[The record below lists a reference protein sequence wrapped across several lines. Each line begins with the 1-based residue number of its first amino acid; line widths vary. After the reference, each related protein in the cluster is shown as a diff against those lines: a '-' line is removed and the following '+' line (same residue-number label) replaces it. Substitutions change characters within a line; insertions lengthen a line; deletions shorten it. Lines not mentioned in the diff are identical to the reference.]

1 MQFIVIAYDGID
13 SQALA
18 RRMTVRESHL
28 KSARELYDNG
38 KWLYAS
44 GILDDGGKIIGSMIV
59 CDFPTRLELELQWL
73 KNEPYITGKVW
84 EKISIHRT
92 QVAPFC
98 TIKKGSNS

>member
-1 MQFIVIAYDGID
+1 MQFIVIAYDGTD

-18 RRMTVRESHL
+18 RRMAAREAHL

-44 GILDDGGKIIGSMIV
+44 GILDDDGMMIGSMIV
-59 CDFPTRLELELQWL
+59 CDFPSREELEKQWL
-73 KNEPYITGKVW
+73 KNEPYVTGNVW
-84 EKISIHRT
+84 DKISIHRT

-98 TIKKGSNS
+98 TVQKE